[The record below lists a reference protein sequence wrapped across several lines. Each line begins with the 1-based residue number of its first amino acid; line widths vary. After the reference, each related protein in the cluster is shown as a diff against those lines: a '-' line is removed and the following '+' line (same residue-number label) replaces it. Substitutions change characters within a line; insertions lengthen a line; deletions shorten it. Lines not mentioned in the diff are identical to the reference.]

1 VTSIEPRPKRW
12 IALAATTAAASAF
25 APGAAQAHLVST
37 GMGPVYDG
45 IVHFALS
52 PEALAPVVILAL
64 SAGLQGPATARRLMF
79 AAPAAWLAGMGLG
92 ALGFSLTGLAD
103 SLATAAMFMVA
114 GGLLAAEKRAPASL
128 TLAAGAL
135 LGLIRGASDM
145 AALGAG
151 GAAALS
157 MIGTAAS
164 VFVLTALAASVALPL
179 QALWLRIAVRY
190 AGSCLAALGLLLAG
204 WAIKLS
210 RAAAG

>member
-1 VTSIEPRPKRW
+1 MTSIEPRPKRW
-12 IALAATTAAASAF
+12 IALAAAAAL
-25 APGAAQAHLVST
+25 APGVAQAHLVST

-52 PEALAPVVILAL
+52 PEELAPVVVLAL
-64 SAGLQGPATARRLMF
+64 AAGLHGPATARRLMF
-79 AAPAAWLAGMGLG
+79 AAPLAWLAGMGVG
-92 ALGFSLTGLAD
+92 ALGFAPTGLAD
-103 SLATAAMFMVA
+103 SIATAAMFMVA
-114 GGLLAAEKRAPASL
+114 GGLLAMEKRAPAIL
-128 TLAAGAL
+128 TLAAGVL
-135 LGLIRGASDM
+135 LGLIRGASDF

-151 GAAALS
+151 GAATLS
-157 MIGTAAS
+157 MIGAATS
-164 VFVLTALAASVALPL
+164 VFVLTALAASLALPL